1 MLSLAVL
8 RPSAIAAAAATRASA
23 LCCLRAASGRPDQ
36 PPQPH
41 TGGLRDD
48 PGHELATGG
57 LYESARKDRE
67 AVPSPTPGVITQ
79 HTAGQATDTAAP
91 EDAKTSQGMPE
102 NSYPVHQDPAASL
115 QHPSE
120 AFQSPAQATERNQPP
135 PADREVEGS
144 VPPSSDVEAR
154 PDVHGV
160 TRGPPPEDVQ
170 QGQVGVTKPPSRE
183 EVRSAQRSFAEHSVG
198 HDLKEPTRGK
208 LDEGADLALQHS
220 RGGSCGTR
228 ARVGLLPPSRQTDDE
243 LPPNP
248 HTGGLRDDPGHEL
261 ATGGLYDS
269 FRKDREPLPSPMPCL
284 TWQTARLAAADTAA
298 SDGAKSTFGMPEEG
312 YPILLDPAALLQ
324 HPSEAFLGPAR
335 GP

>member
-170 QGQVGVTKPPSRE
+170 QGQAWRKTGNNNVL
-183 EVRSAQRSFAEHSVG
+183 SFAQCSTAV
-198 HDLKEPTRGK
+198 LKQDMCTAG
-208 LDEGADLALQHS
+208 
-220 RGGSCGTR
+220 
-228 ARVGLLPPSRQTDDE
+228 QTDDE

-335 GP
+335 AAERMQLPIADRGAEGLIPPSSSAEPRADVP